1 MPFIFRCLGLFA
13 FLAASASAAE
23 SDWKQVDE
31 SPTSK
36 VLIQVSSIKA
46 SGAGK
51 ALTYRV
57 DFNETQKNAKNGKEY
72 HSVVVKALIVCATRQ
87 MKRGEVNAYAGP
99 GGTGEKVDTY
109 LPTGDEARPFGVPPD
124 NSDDKLLKF
133 VCFLSPAAAK

>member
-23 SDWKQVDE
+23 SDWKQVEE

-51 ALTYRV
+51 AFTYRV
-57 DFNETQKNAKNGKEY
+57 DFNETQKNTKNGKEY
-72 HSVVVKALIVCATRQ
+72 RSVVVKALVVCSTRQ
-87 MKRGEVNAYAGP
+87 MKRGEVNAFAEA
-99 GGTGEKVDTY
+99 GGTGAMVDTY
-109 LPTGDEARPFGVPPD
+109 LPAGDEARPFGVPPG

-133 VCFLSPAAAK
+133 VCFLSPPAAK